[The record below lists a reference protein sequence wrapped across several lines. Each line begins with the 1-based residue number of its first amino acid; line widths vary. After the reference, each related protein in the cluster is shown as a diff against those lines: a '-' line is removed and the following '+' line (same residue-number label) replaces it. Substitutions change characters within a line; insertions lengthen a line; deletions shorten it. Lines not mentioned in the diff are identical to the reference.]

1 MKKWLI
7 ASILLTLLNPALA
20 AAPKKIVTLGGALT
34 EIVYALD
41 AEARLVAVDQSSVYP
56 PAANKLPKVGYYRAF
71 SVEGVLSQK
80 PDLILASDQAGP
92 PEALARLQ
100 RTGIP
105 VIVLPSAPNLAALE
119 KRITGIAS
127 ALQEEEKGKNIIAK
141 LKREVVHVP
150 ASNTRALLL
159 ISRSGSPEGA
169 GNETSA
175 DAILKL
181 AGLNNVLAKQHGY
194 KPLSMESIAALQ
206 PDVIVLSSMS
216 IQNLG
221 GMEKV
226 LAMPGLA
233 QTPAAKNKKIV
244 MMDDLLLLGFG
255 PRLPE
260 ALQQLK
266 QVSK

>member
-1 MKKWLI
+1 MKKWFI
-7 ASILLTLLNPALA
+7 ASVLLTLLHPVLA
-20 AAPKKIVTLGGALT
+20 AAPKKIVTLGGSLT
-34 EIVYALD
+34 EIVYALN
-41 AEARLVAVDQSSVYP
+41 AEAHLVAVDQSSIYP
-56 PAANKLPKVGYYRAF
+56 PAASKLPKVGYYRAF

-92 PEALARLQ
+92 PEALAKLQ
-100 RTGIP
+100 RTGVP

-119 KRITGIAS
+119 KRISGIAS
-127 ALQEEEKGKNIIAK
+127 VLQEEEKGKSMIAN
-141 LKREVVHVP
+141 LKREVTPAP
-150 ASNTRALLL
+150 ASHTRALLL

-169 GNETSA
+169 GNETTA

-181 AGLNNVLAKQHGY
+181 AGLRNVLAKQNGY

-206 PDVIVLSSMS
+206 PDVIVLSTMS

-244 MMDDLLLLGFG
+244 VMDDLLLLGFG

-266 QVSK
+266 QVR